1 MLVMIISLFV
11 AQSIHGDK
19 SGELRVPSLLTD
31 PPTSTHIITADLS
44 RRLTI
49 DQFPLSPSI
58 FTFSNLVFPCL
69 LPQQL
74 SSSQF

>member
-1 MLVMIISLFV
+1 MLVMIISLFL

-19 SGELRVPSLLTD
+19 SGELRLPSLLTD

-44 RRLTI
+44 HRLTI
-49 DQFPLSPSI
+49 DQFPLCPSI
-58 FTFSNLVFPCL
+58 FTFSDLEFPCL
-69 LPQQL
+69 LPLQL